1 MDARQSSLL
10 TRRFGTGALAIAVV
24 LTLAG
29 CDYFGFTPIKDIA
42 ATPAQ
47 FEGKEVKIKG
57 RAVDPVQLL
66 SLRSFTLKDDTG
78 EITVTTNGT
87 LPPAGAE
94 VAVRGTVK
102 SAVIVSGKS
111 IGTRVEETQRIR

>member
-1 MDARQSSLL
+1 MNTHHPLPITHYLAAA
-10 TRRFGTGALAIAVV
+10 ALAVA
-24 LTLAG
+24 LTG

-78 EITVTTNGT
+78 EITVTTNGA

-94 VAVRGTVK
+94 VAVKGTVK
-102 SAVIVSGKS
+102 SAVIVGGKS
-111 IGTRVEETQRIR
+111 IGTRVEETRRLR

>member
-1 MDARQSSLL
+1 MNARHSSLI
-10 TRRFGTGALAIAVV
+10 TRYFGAAALATAVV

-42 ATPAQ
+42 GAPAQ

-78 EITVTTNGT
+78 EITVTTSGA
-87 LPPAGAE
+87 LPSAGAE
-94 VAVRGTVK
+94 VAVKGTVK

-111 IGTRVEETQRIR
+111 IGMRVEETQRLR

>member
-1 MDARQSSLL
+1 MDARQTSNL

-29 CDYFGFTPIKDIA
+29 CDYFGFTPIKDIS

-78 EITVTTNGT
+78 ENTVTTNGA

>member
-29 CDYFGFTPIKDIA
+29 CDYFGFTPIKDIS

-78 EITVTTNGT
+78 ENTVTTNGA